1 MLHDISVHDYNA
13 GIHIDGYCDLYV
25 FDANNII
32 HFISLAGFDSTVR
45 GLYAAFLKKKKVKI
59 GYYTYYSAD
68 NYHGHFTKT
77 GGYTHAILLSQN
89 IYDPNSSSPV
99 FLIWD
104 EEEPQDA
111 LYNVL
116 YTQYTI
122 PLKKE
127 WNKWLYNYLLHN
139 GYIEKL
145 FVVGNDKLKAF
156 KVKLNEMELED
167 IITTAIKEGK
177 LQINGEN
184 KFNFF
189 ELTLTDYLKQNANY
203 FAEKIN
209 NLFKPL
215 HNPLVDELSP
225 YLKDLLRKPFRAQA
239 DAIMG
244 AVKTLKKKNAVIFS
258 SEMGTGKTLM
268 GASVPYVLTEGK
280 PYRALVM
287 CPAHLVEK
295 WKREILNT
303 IPNSEAYIIE
313 NWEDVT
319 KLKRTKK
326 DKIEYYIISRD
337 KAKLGYQYRPAIIYS
352 KSKNTLVCPH
362 CGKVLMDKNKGIPLT
377 FSDFN
382 KRKKSNS
389 KCNYC
394 GTALWTVDNTKI
406 RRYPPAEY
414 IKRHLKGFFDFF
426 IADEVHELK
435 GDTAQGQA
443 FGILSSAAKKTIA
456 LTGTLSGG
464 YSSNLFYILYR
475 LDPQSLK
482 KEELDYY
489 SITKWIERYG
499 IIERI
504 TKEKIEDE
512 ELNKTSKG
520 SKKYTTTMEER
531 PGISPL
537 VLSKHLID
545 NTIFLELSDLQQ
557 ELPSYE
563 ELVEVVEMDE
573 DLEFAYNE
581 LANEIKDKMRQLLTK
596 GSKKMLGTYL
606 TTLLSYPDR
615 PFDNSPI
622 YTTNELGHPELV
634 SVPPELPKDVL
645 YNKEK
650 RLIELIKEELEEKR
664 NVFVY
669 AVYTGKKDITER
681 LKNILNKAGIKSEVL
696 KSSIDAEK
704 REEWIK
710 NKIRQGTQVIIG
722 NPELVKT
729 GLDLYDFP
737 TLIFYQTGYNLFTLR
752 QASRRS
758 WRIGQNKPVRVIF
771 MAYKDTLQYNA
782 LTLMGSKLEA
792 ALAIE
797 GKFSEE
803 GLRSLSE
810 NNDLTTELAKSLVG
824 GLDTSLSLESI
835 WKKVSDRKEKEY
847 VIPNNLVTI
856 PSGQIDLF
864 TLISNNAAIT
874 SEKDEMTSVETKK
887 IYKVIEKKNK
897 KIAIGQL
904 MFDF

>member
-1 MLHDISVHDYNA
+1 MYNISVHDYNA
-13 GIHIDGYCDLYV
+13 SIHIDGYCDLYV
-25 FDANNII
+25 FDSNDVI

-45 GLYAAFLKKKKVKI
+45 GLYAAFLKKRKVKI

-68 NYHGHFTKT
+68 SYHGHFTKI
-77 GGYTHAILLSQN
+77 GGYTHAVLLSQN
-89 IYDPNSSSPV
+89 IYDPNSEAPV
-99 FLIWD
+99 FLVWD
-104 EEEPQDA
+104 EEEPHKA
-111 LYNVL
+111 LYNIL
-116 YTQYTI
+116 YTRYST
-122 PLKKE
+122 PLKQE
-127 WNKWLYNYLLHN
+127 WSKWLYNYLLQH
-139 GYIEKL
+139 GYIENL
-145 FVVGNDKLKAF
+145 FVVGSEKLKAF
-156 KVKLNEMELED
+156 KIKLLEYELEN
-167 IITTAIKEGK
+167 IITKAIKTGVIK
-177 LQINGEN
+177 ITGEN
-184 KFNFF
+184 KLDFF
-189 ELTLTDYLKQNANY
+189 ELTLTDYLKENANY

-215 HNPLVDELSP
+215 HHPLIDELSP
-225 YLKDLLRKPFRAQA
+225 NLKNLLRKPFRAQA

-244 AVKTLKKKNAVIFS
+244 AVKALQNEKGIIFS

-268 GASVPYVLTEGK
+268 GAAVPYVLMKGK

-303 IPNSEAYIIE
+303 IPNSEAYILE
-313 NWEDVT
+313 SWEDVA
-319 KLKRTKK
+319 KLKYKGTKK

-337 KAKLGYQYRPAIIYS
+337 KSKLGYQYKPSVIYS
-352 KSKNTLVCPH
+352 KSKNALVCPN
-362 CGKVLMDKNKGIPLT
+362 CGQVLVNKSNIPLT
-377 FSDFN
+377 LSDFN
-382 KRKKSNS
+382 KRRKSNS
-389 KCNYC
+389 RCSFCN
-394 GTALWTVDNTKI
+394 TPLWSADNTGI

-414 IKRHLKGFFDFF
+414 IKRYLKGFFDFF

-435 GDTAQGQA
+435 GDTAQGQV
-443 FGILSSAAKKTIA
+443 FGMLSSAAKKTIA

-475 LDPQSLK
+475 LDPEAL
-482 KEELDYY
+482 KEEGMDYY
-489 SITKWIERYG
+489 SITKWIEKYG
-499 IIERI
+499 VIERV
-504 TKEKIEDE
+504 TKEKIDT

-520 SKKYTTTMEER
+520 NKSTTTTVHER

-545 NTIFLELSDLQQ
+545 KTIFLELSDLQQ
-557 ELPSYE
+557 ELPPYE
-563 ELVEVVEMDE
+563 EYVEIVEMDD
-573 DLEFAYNE
+573 DLKFAYEGLAEHLKEKTRE
-581 LANEIKDKMRQLLTK
+581 LLAK
-596 GSKKMLGTYL
+596 GSRKLLGTYL
-606 TTLLSYPDR
+606 ATLLSYPDR
-615 PFDNSPI
+615 PFDNPPI
-622 YTTNELGHPELV
+622 YAINESGNPELV
-634 SVPPELPKDVL
+634 SVPPELSKDVL

-650 RLIELIKEELEEKR
+650 RLIELIKEELKERR

-669 AVYTGKKDITER
+669 AVYTGKKDVTER
-681 LKNILNKAGIKSEVL
+681 LKNILNNAGIKAEVL
-696 KSSIDAEK
+696 KSSINAEK

-710 NKIRQGTQVIIG
+710 NKISQGAQVIIG

-758 WRIGQNKPVRVIF
+758 WRIGQDKPVRVIF

-835 WKKVSDRKEKEY
+835 WKKVSDRKEKENM
-847 VIPNNLVTI
+847 IPNNLVTI
-856 PSGQIDLF
+856 SSGQIDLF

-874 SEKDEMTSVETKK
+874 SGKDEMTFVETKK
-887 IYKVIEKKNK
+887 TYKVIEKKNK
-897 KIAIGQL
+897 KIAVGQL